1 MKLALGTAQF
11 GLNYGV
17 SNTSGQ
23 VKLPEVKRI
32 LEEAKKHNIDT
43 LDTAIVYGNSES
55 ILGEIGINKFNVVTK
70 LPPIPKDISDIDLWV
85 NNQVKSSLKKMRID
99 KVSGLLLHKSSD
111 LLRSSK
117 MQLFDSLCKL
127 KDDGIINKIGIS
139 IYNPDELDAIESHGI
154 KIDIVQAPFNILDRR
169 LETTG
174 WLDKLKKER
183 VELHSRSV
191 FLQGLLL
198 QQKNQRNEYFK
209 KWNAYF
215 NKLDEWIKD
224 TKQTPLSASLNF
236 SHSYKSINKIIVGV
250 QNKVQLTEILT
261 SLSQD
266 SQDSQFSVP
275 SELEID
281 DLMLINPSNWNFRRM

>member
-11 GLNYGV
+11 GLDYGL

-23 VKLPEVKRI
+23 VKIPEVKSI
-32 LEEAKKHNIDT
+32 LEEAKKYNIDT
-43 LDTAIVYGNSES
+43 LDTAIAYGNSES
-55 ILGEIGINKFNVVTK
+55 ILGEAGVDQFNIVTK
-70 LPPIPKDISDIDLWV
+70 LPPIPKDVGNIDLWV
-85 NNQVKSSLKKMRID
+85 SSQVESSLRKMCVSS
-99 KVSGLLLHKSSD
+99 VSGLLLHRASD
-111 LLRSSK
+111 LTEDAFRS
-117 MQLFDSLCKL
+117 QLFNSLCKL
-127 KDDGIINKIGIS
+127 KDKGIINKIGVS
-139 IYNPDELDAIESHGI
+139 IYNPEELDALEEYGI

-174 WLDKLKKER
+174 WLDKLKKEG

-198 QQKNQRNEYFK
+198 QEKNQRNAYFK

-236 SHSYKSINKIIVGV
+236 SHSYKGINKIIVGV
-250 QNKVQLTEILT
+250 QNKAQLTEILT
-261 SLSQD
+261 SL

-281 DLMLINPSNWNFRRM
+281 DLMLINPSNWNFRRI

>member
-11 GLNYGV
+11 GLDYGL

-23 VKLPEVKRI
+23 VKIPEVKSI
-32 LEEAKKHNIDT
+32 LEEAKKYNIDT
-43 LDTAIVYGNSES
+43 LDTAIAYGNSES
-55 ILGEIGINKFNVVTK
+55 VLGEAGVDQFNIVTK
-70 LPPIPKDISDIDLWV
+70 LPPIPKDVGNIDLWV
-85 NNQVKSSLKKMRID
+85 SSQVESSLRKMCVSS
-99 KVSGLLLHKSSD
+99 VSGLLLHRASD
-111 LLRSSK
+111 LTEDAFRS
-117 MQLFDSLCKL
+117 QLFNSLCKL
-127 KDDGIINKIGIS
+127 KDKGIINKIGVS
-139 IYNPDELDAIESHGI
+139 IYNPEELDALEEYGI

-174 WLDKLKKER
+174 WLNKLKKER

-198 QQKNQRNEYFK
+198 QEKNQRNAYFK

-236 SHSYKSINKIIVGV
+236 SHSYKGINKIIVGV
-250 QNKVQLTEILT
+250 QNKAQLTEILT
-261 SLSQD
+261 SL

-281 DLMLINPSNWNFRRM
+281 DLMLINPSNWNFRRI

>member
-55 ILGEIGINKFNVVTK
+55 ILGEIGIHKFNVVTK

>member
-11 GLNYGV
+11 GLDYGL

-23 VKLPEVKRI
+23 VKLPEVKSI
-32 LEEAKKHNIDT
+32 LEEAKKYNIDT
-43 LDTAIVYGNSES
+43 LDTAIAYGNSES
-55 ILGEIGINKFNVVTK
+55 VLGEAGVDQFNIVTK
-70 LPPIPKDISDIDLWV
+70 LPPIPKDVGNIDLWV
-85 NNQVKSSLKKMRID
+85 SSQVESSLRKMCVSS
-99 KVSGLLLHKSSD
+99 VSGLLLHRASD
-111 LLRSSK
+111 LTEDAFRS
-117 MQLFDSLCKL
+117 QLFNSLCKL
-127 KDDGIINKIGIS
+127 KDKGIINKIGVS
-139 IYNPDELDAIESHGI
+139 IYNPEELDALEEYGI

-174 WLDKLKKER
+174 WLNKLKKER

-198 QQKNQRNEYFK
+198 QEKNQRNAYFK

-236 SHSYKSINKIIVGV
+236 SHSYKGINKIIVGV
-250 QNKVQLTEILT
+250 QNKAQLTEILT
-261 SLSQD
+261 SL

-281 DLMLINPSNWNFRRM
+281 DLMLINPSNWNFRRI

>member
-1 MKLALGTAQF
+1 MKLALGTVQF
-11 GLNYGV
+11 GLDYGV
-17 SNTSGQ
+17 SNISGQ
-23 VKLPEVKRI
+23 VGVSEVRSV
-32 LEEAKKHNIDT
+32 LQEARRHSIDT
-43 LDTAIVYGNSES
+43 LDTAAVYGNSES
-55 ILGEIGINKFNVVTK
+55 ILGEIGVDQFNIVTK
-70 LPPIPKDISDIDLWV
+70 LPPIPKDVGNIDLWV
-85 NNQVKSSLKKMRID
+85 SSQVKSSLRKMRVSS
-99 KVSGLLLHKSSD
+99 VSGLLLHRASD
-111 LLRSSK
+111 LTEDAFRS
-117 MQLFDSLCKL
+117 QLFNSLCKL
-127 KDDGIINKIGIS
+127 KDKGIVNKIGVS
-139 IYNPDELDAIESHGI
+139 IYNPEELDALEKYGI

-174 WLDKLKKER
+174 WLNKLKKER

-198 QQKNQRNEYFK
+198 QEKNQRNAYFK

-236 SHSYKSINKIIVGV
+236 SHSYKGINKIIVGV
-250 QNKVQLTEILT
+250 QNKAQLTEILT
-261 SLSQD
+261 SL

-281 DLMLINPSNWNFRRM
+281 DLMLINPSNWNFRRI

>member
-198 QQKNQRNEYFK
+198 QEKNQRNEYFK

>member
-85 NNQVKSSLKKMRID
+85 NNQVKSSLKKMHID

-198 QQKNQRNEYFK
+198 QEKNQRNAYFK

-266 SQDSQFSVP
+266 SQFSVP

-281 DLMLINPSNWNFRRM
+281 DLMLINPSNWNLGTM